1 MTKKIFAFTLTLLI
15 ALAFSSAS
23 FAAFGSVPPS
33 KGQWALALESYSL
46 LYTKADRGASNTEIE
61 MPDKWISVPSAVRDD
76 NNYLWYKVTVN
87 GKSGWLPQNGIR
99 LKMGGKSKSASNLF
113 RNYTKA
119 RKNIT
124 GRSSRSW
131 TQSTENGM
139 TIYTSDNAEFWVREG
154 KKGVE
159 DVYFQTSDPDT
170 CELFFGTDLI
180 GMYMSKL
187 RSKLGTPTMRESPY
201 ENINVSVLSY
211 ELSDRD
217 MTLSVTLVR
226 DENDEEGKVESIELY
241 RGRTGSND

>member
-1 MTKKIFAFTLTLLI
+1 MTRKIFAFTLLFVF
-15 ALAFSSAS
+15 AFSSVS
-23 FAAFGSVPPS
+23 LAATGANPPS
-33 KGQWALALESYSL
+33 KGQWALALESYML
-46 LYTKADRGASNTEIE
+46 LYSKADSRASNTEIE
-61 MPDKWISVPSAVRDD
+61 MPDKWLSVPSAVRDE

-99 LKMGGKSKSASNLF
+99 LKMGGKSKSASNL
-113 RNYTKA
+113 YKTYVKA
-119 RKNIT
+119 RRNVTDK
-124 GRSSRSW
+124 SSRSW
-131 TQSTENGM
+131 TRSTDNGM

-159 DVYFQTSDPDT
+159 DVYFQTTDPDT
-170 CELFFGTDLI
+170 CEVFFGSDLI

-201 ENINVSVLSY
+201 DNINVSVLSY

-217 MTLSVTLVR
+217 LTLSVTLVR
-226 DENDEEGKVESIELY
+226 DENDEEGKVESVELY

>member
-1 MTKKIFAFTLTLLI
+1 MTRKIFAFTLLF

-23 FAAFGSVPPS
+23 FAASGPVPPS

-46 LYTKADRGASNTEIE
+46 LYTKADRGASSTEIE
-61 MPDKWISVPSAVRDD
+61 MPDKWLSVPSAVRDD

-99 LKMGGKSKSASNLF
+99 LKMGGKSKSASNL
-113 RNYTKA
+113 YKTYVKA
-119 RKNIT
+119 RRNIT

-131 TQSTENGM
+131 TRSTENGM
-139 TIYTSDNAEFWVREG
+139 TVYTSDNAEFWVREG

-159 DVYFQTSDPDT
+159 DVYFQTTDPDT
-170 CELFFGTDLI
+170 CEVFFGTDLI

-201 ENINVSVLSY
+201 DNINVSILSY

-217 MTLSVTLVR
+217 LTLSITLVR
-226 DENDEEGKVESIELY
+226 DENDEEGKVESVELY